1 VPVPDKLEV
10 PSKFKFVIVV
20 CVAPKLIVSAPSVI
34 FGFAKLAFEIAAVP
48 DKFALTIFEMV
59 LLLALIVLFVNSCV
73 PVKVATVLSMLKV
86 TSFEPTTEV
95 IPVPP
100 VSLKLSPNETLSV
113 VDVSSINVIDE
124 FVKEELPIFDNVLFE
139 PLIVL
144 FVNIS
149 VEVSVTIEPSVDQ
162 R

>member
-20 CVAPKLIVSAPSVI
+20 CVAPKLIVSAPNVI
-34 FGFAKLAFEIAAVP
+34 FEFAKLAFEIAAVP

-73 PVKVATVLSMLKV
+73 PVKVATVLSILKV

-100 VSLKLSPNETLSV
+100 VSLKVSPNEIASV
-113 VDVSSINVIDE
+113 VDVSSIKVIVGKV
-124 FVKEELPIFDNVLFE
+124 FVKNLNFYL
-139 PLIVL
+139 LIH
-144 FVNIS
+144 
-149 VEVSVTIEPSVDQ
+149 Q
-162 R
+162 